1 MLQPVVVKSLP
12 KSKDGN
18 FAARRRKARKMA
30 PSSRKHTKTQYVAQP
45 GARVD
50 ICTLGTT
57 FIFEGDRVRIL
68 VDKFDRPK
76 MWRSDDALLPSG
88 KRSLALNVSTGDGA
102 ELYFDNA
109 AAYPNGGEF
118 NQTETRAYDIWE
130 LIPCSYARFR
140 YKSLELVYKEGE
152 INIWVDN
159 KTDDSYVL
167 PVKVTNNG
175 RTSYRFYVATHN
187 VNATVSDIISARFSF
202 RVRLPG
208 VKHILLERTGYHKD
222 QSGSIVLQMSPI
234 VEGKYA
240 KSDVLVEA
248 KSSKEKVV
256 PKLLAQALFDEHLD
270 LSY

>member
-1 MLQPVVVKSLP
+1 
-12 KSKDGN
+12 
-18 FAARRRKARKMA
+18 MA
-30 PSSRKHTKTQYVAQP
+30 LFNRKHTKPQYVFQP
-45 GARVD
+45 GTRVAVH
-50 ICTLGTT
+50 TLGIT
-57 FIFEGDRVRIL
+57 FIFEGDNVRLL
-68 VDKFDRPK
+68 VEKFDRPK

-88 KRSLALNVSTGDGA
+88 KRSLALNVSTRDGA

-109 AAYPNGGEF
+109 AAYPNGGDF

-130 LIPCSYARFR
+130 LIPCSYAQFR
-140 YKSLELVYKEGE
+140 YKSLKLVYKEGR
-152 INIWVDN
+152 ISIWVDN

-175 RTSYRFYVATHN
+175 RTSYQFYVATHN

-208 VKHILLERTGYHKD
+208 VKHILLDRTGYHKD
-222 QSGSIVLQMSPI
+222 QSGSIVLEMS
-234 VEGKYA
+234 VVKEGRLIGNVSVK
-240 KSDVLVEA
+240 A

-256 PKLLAQALFDEHLD
+256 PELLAQALFDGSLD

>member
-1 MLQPVVVKSLP
+1 
-12 KSKDGN
+12 
-18 FAARRRKARKMA
+18 MA

-118 NQTETRAYDIWE
+118 KPN
-130 LIPCSYARFR
+130 
-140 YKSLELVYKEGE
+140 G
-152 INIWVDN
+152 
-159 KTDDSYVL
+159 DSRIRHL
-167 PVKVTNNG
+167 GADPMLLC
-175 RTSYRFYVATHN
+175 
-187 VNATVSDIISARFSF
+187 TV
-202 RVRLPG
+202 
-208 VKHILLERTGYHKD
+208 
-222 QSGSIVLQMSPI
+222 
-234 VEGKYA
+234 
-240 KSDVLVEA
+240 
-248 KSSKEKVV
+248 
-256 PKLLAQALFDEHLD
+256 
-270 LSY
+270 